1 MLVQKT
7 NFVGIFRLGAS
18 LNKQT
23 DKYNQKLGTTRDL
36 MGEISATIQTQNS
49 TFIQLFSDITCEC
62 GVDPM
67 VGQKDSLCL
76 HIPFGGFPNTQT
88 NKNKQKMEVTSPHNF
103 QQTRPK
109 RLIVKAHSEQKTEGI
124 TLKDCP
130 KNYS

>member
-1 MLVQKT
+1 MGVQKT

-18 LNKQT
+18 LNKQI

-76 HIPFGGFPNTQT
+76 HIPFGGFPKYILKHTDRQ
-88 NKNKQKMEVTSPHNF
+88 KQAENGGDRRS
-103 QQTRPK
+103 
-109 RLIVKAHSEQKTEGI
+109 
-124 TLKDCP
+124 
-130 KNYS
+130 